1 MDTGSALRVAATPR
15 VSALSTA
22 AAPPATPTRA
32 LRLAWPSAS
41 TFNLRSKQ
49 SARRVRAGRR
59 KHETELQQL
68 RTCLPGGMEPRH
80 RRAALRIQGK
90 VGGTRTGAG
99 GRRSHDET
107 AERLRA
113 GDAAFSEGQGS
124 VRGRECTASV
134 VLRALFIH
142 IAETGRAVRPV
153 CRGQPPGTDDGRLN
167 TYI

>member
-1 MDTGSALRVAATPR
+1 MKPSCSSCAHAFREEWSRDTDALRCGYKA
-15 VSALSTA
+15 
-22 AAPPATPTRA
+22 
-32 LRLAWPSAS
+32 
-41 TFNLRSKQ
+41 
-49 SARRVRAGRR
+49 
-59 KHETELQQL
+59 
-68 RTCLPGGMEPRH
+68 
-80 RRAALRIQGK
+80 
-90 VGGTRTGAG
+90 GGTRTGAG
-99 GRRSHDET
+99 GRHSHDET

>member
-1 MDTGSALRVAATPR
+1 M
-15 VSALSTA
+15 
-22 AAPPATPTRA
+22 
-32 LRLAWPSAS
+32 
-41 TFNLRSKQ
+41 NI
-49 SARRVRAGRR
+49 R
-59 KHETELQQL
+59 KTITSEIEWNTIKKAQADGKLQELLQVGDEL
-68 RTCLPGGMEPRH
+68 DITLK
-80 RRAALRIQGK
+80 A
-90 VGGTRTGAG
+90 GGTRTGAG
-99 GRRSHDET
+99 GRHSHDET

>member
-1 MDTGSALRVAATPR
+1 M
-15 VSALSTA
+15 
-22 AAPPATPTRA
+22 
-32 LRLAWPSAS
+32 
-41 TFNLRSKQ
+41 
-49 SARRVRAGRR
+49 
-59 KHETELQQL
+59 QQL
-68 RTCLPGGMEPRH
+68 RMGLP
-80 RRAALRIQGK
+80 RRAAGRHDGASLRVPGK

-153 CRGQPPGTDDGRLN
+153 CRGQPPGTDDGRL
-167 TYI
+167 TIYIIYSRVRAN